1 MENLEKLL
9 EMTDA
14 EFGAIAK
21 NGKFK
26 SREEIDSVYK
36 LMDIAKDVYCIWQ
49 YEDDMGGGEDEMSYA
64 GGSYARGGRG
74 GNRGGGRSNRG
85 GSYRGGSYEG
95 GSYEGGSYEGGSYE
109 GGSMAGGSY
118 ARGRGRN
125 ARRDSMGRYSREG
138 GYSRADGKQEYIE
151 QMRELMMDAPDEQT
165 RQSIQRMISEMENQ

>member
-1 MENLEKLL
+1 MENLDKLL

-36 LMDIAKDVYCIWQ
+36 LMDIAKDIYCIFE

-64 GGSYARGGRG
+64 RGGPYARG

-85 GSYRGGSYEG
+85 SYRGGSYEG
-95 GSYEGGSYEGGSYE
+95 GSYKGSYEGSYDD
-109 GGSMAGGSY
+109 GMGGSY

-125 ARRDSMGRYSREG
+125 AKRDSMGRYSRDG

-151 QMRELMMDAPDEQT
+151 HMRDMMMDAPDEQT

>member
-1 MENLEKLL
+1 MENLDKLL

-49 YEDDMGGGEDEMSYA
+49 YEDDMEGGEDEMSYA
-64 GGSYARGGRG
+64 RGGSYARGDRRG
-74 GNRGGGRSNRG
+74 GRRNKRGGRSYR
-85 GSYRGGSYEG
+85 GSYDGSYDDG
-95 GSYEGGSYEGGSYE
+95 MMDG
-109 GGSMAGGSY
+109 MGGSY

-125 ARRDSMGRYSREG
+125 AKRDSMGRYSRES

-151 QMRELMMDAPDEQT
+151 NLRDMMMDAPDEQT